1 MKDML
6 RLGNNDRKKYII
18 ISATAVLV
26 IALITVS
33 IIAVQLKH
41 SKNKKKN
48 VEETT
53 VHTMMVQETTV
64 QETTEE
70 GTTEEIFEHPTHPY
84 TRALLHAIPKCESGC
99 RERLEPI
106 PGMAPSLA
114 NPPAGCPFVTR
125 CRFACEECKKGI
137 PSMRAY
143 SDTQSSRCIF
153 TKEELD
159 EKEKK
164 EEEK

>member
-48 VEETT
+48 V
-53 VHTMMVQETTV
+53 
-64 QETTEE
+64 
-70 GTTEEIFEHPTHPY
+70 
-84 TRALLHAIPKCESGC
+84 
-99 RERLEPI
+99 
-106 PGMAPSLA
+106 
-114 NPPAGCPFVTR
+114 
-125 CRFACEECKKGI
+125 
-137 PSMRAY
+137 
-143 SDTQSSRCIF
+143 
-153 TKEELD
+153 
-159 EKEKK
+159 
-164 EEEK
+164 